1 MSGPAGYKP
10 CYKKW
15 QRGGAAGPRRVVES
29 HSQNQGPSGASREG
43 VSQPVHSA
51 LCNAD
56 QVFQTGTTCR
66 VDLHLIVAQYWF
78 CQSGF
83 IERQTSKRLVKMET
97 LKLLLIYLL
106 FAQKRLLTRYFWEKF
121 ASLIILIHKDRLRQ
135 TTVSLCWVG
144 SRTLSCFTQKQ
155 F

>member
-1 MSGPAGYKP
+1 MNNKHLFSLCEMTGVYNYVKYDLIMLEKHAPKIISFHLKSSSYLKWKKKNVNLRMSGPAGYKP

-66 VDLHLIVAQYWF
+66 VDLHLIVAQY
-78 CQSGF
+78 
-83 IERQTSKRLVKMET
+83 
-97 LKLLLIYLL
+97 
-106 FAQKRLLTRYFWEKF
+106 
-121 ASLIILIHKDRLRQ
+121 
-135 TTVSLCWVG
+135 
-144 SRTLSCFTQKQ
+144 
-155 F
+155 